1 MRFAVN
7 KLDIISLNKLKNSNL
22 LKIGSKILIPV
33 KKNYSLI
40 DQIIDKNIYKVKPNM
55 LINIK
60 ALKPKKFKMLLILYG
75 LLKEK

>member
-22 LKIGSKILIPV
+22 LKVGSKILIPV

-40 DQIIDKNIYKVKPNM
+40 DQIIDKKIYNVKPN
-55 LINIK
+55 INKYKNTEI
-60 ALKPKKFKMLLILYG
+60 PKNSKCS
-75 LLKEK
+75 